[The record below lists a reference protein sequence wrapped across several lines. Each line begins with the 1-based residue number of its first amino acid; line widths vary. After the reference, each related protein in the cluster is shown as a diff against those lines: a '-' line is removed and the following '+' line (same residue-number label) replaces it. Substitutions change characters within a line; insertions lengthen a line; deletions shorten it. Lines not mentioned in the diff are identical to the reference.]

1 MRYYQLFQG
10 ALKEKKINQIFNMI
24 SKPERQK
31 VRSFVSKDLDTARR
45 AMEAQ
50 ISRSFYA
57 YAETSGG
64 LQKSVTEPD
73 NQSQSTRVGGP
84 NSVDPRANASHK
96 QSVAAVE

>member
-1 MRYYQLFQG
+1 MFQG

-24 SKPERQK
+24 NKPERKK
-31 VRSFVSKDLDTARR
+31 VKSFVSKDLDTARS

-57 YAETSGG
+57 YAETSGFK
-64 LQKSVTEPD
+64 KSVIEPD

-84 NSVDPRANASHK
+84 NSFDPRLNASNK
-96 QSVAAVE
+96 QPGE